1 MKVKKCTARKHC
13 FGYKDNNCDD
23 CDFGNEFTKLHKR
36 IDRLKK
42 QNETLT
48 IQRNAW
54 YLTAERVGEDL
65 KKAKAE
71 VENLKVLLE
80 MKDVS
85 YEGLKELYD
94 TDTTALIEARE
105 KTEVEV
111 AREIFKYIENIIF
124 KYYEA
129 VSNNSELKL
138 LEPIRQAECFLLNE
152 IFGDLAE
159 LKKKYTEGESNG

>member
-1 MKVKKCTARKHC
+1 MKVKKCPARKHC
-13 FGYKDNNCDD
+13 FDYKDNNCDN

-36 IDRLKK
+36 IDRLKR

-65 KKAKAE
+65 QKAKAE

-80 MKDVS
+80 MKDVD

-94 TDTTALIEARE
+94 TDTTALIKARQ

-111 AREIFKYIENIIF
+111 AREIFERIESVMYNRFSNIMLG
-124 KYYEA
+124 ED
-129 VSNNSELKL
+129 
-138 LEPIRQAECFLLNE
+138 IRLC
-152 IFGDLAE
+152 IAE
-159 LKKKYTEGESNG
+159 LKKKYTEGE

>member
-1 MKVKKCTARKHC
+1 MKVKECPSRKNC
-13 FGYKDNNCDD
+13 FDYKDNNCDN
-23 CDFGNEFTKLHKR
+23 CDFGKEFTKLHKR
-36 IDRLKK
+36 IDRLKR

-65 KKAKAE
+65 QKAKAE

-111 AREIFKYIENIIF
+111 AREIFAEIDRAVEN
-124 KYYEA
+124 A
-129 VSNNSELKL
+129 ELEWGTICGVKL
-138 LEPIRQAECFLLNE
+138 CI
-152 IFGDLAE
+152 AE
-159 LKKKYTEGESNG
+159 LKKKYTEGE